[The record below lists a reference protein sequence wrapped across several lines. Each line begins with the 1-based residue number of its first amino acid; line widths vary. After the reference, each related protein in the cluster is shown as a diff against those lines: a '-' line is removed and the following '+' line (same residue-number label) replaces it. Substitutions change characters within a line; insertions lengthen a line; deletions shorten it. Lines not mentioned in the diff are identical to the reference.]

1 MQVPTELHEA
11 GVMQLVP
18 ARRVSGD

>member
-18 ARRVSGD
+18 ARCVSGD

>member
-11 GVMQLVP
+11 CVMQLVP
-18 ARRVSGD
+18 ARRVGGD